1 MKLLHSWVN
10 EVTYE
15 SNRAVNM
22 KKMLVNGRDGAER
35 ESRFGVATPGDVE
48 CITTE
53 QPLRHDYNQSL

>member
-1 MKLLHSWVN
+1 
-10 EVTYE
+10 
-15 SNRAVNM
+15 M